1 MLDTTLRY
9 LCTQRALTTWA
20 CPDMRYAAQAQARL
34 HPGHTRQHAAHA
46 GSSAR
51 ADSAPQSSIS
61 HFAGLFGR
69 VWTARG
75 TSIHCPK
82 LSTLSAPYSQYS
94 PNWVQCRIRQVPQLG
109 PCGRRHASGALLPFC
124 MQRTP
129 APPLPP
135 AARRPPLRFIARARR
150 RGKAYEHC
158 GGLWGA
164 ACAVPHT
171 DAPARDAAWC
181 GGARPRPHGQ
191 VRSALATATRRRLCA
206 RTAQR
211 IHCGPCGLLSADLWL
226 AHPIGSSP
234 SERMPTL
241 IRCDACCTP
250 NNGIVCCIPTWGM
263 LHPNMLF
270 QNKRLPEEHAR

>member
-9 LCTQRALTTWA
+9 LCTQRALTAWA

-34 HPGHTRQHAAHA
+34 HPGHTRQHTQHTPGPAHGPIRRLSRAFRIVPVYSVECGLREAQAFTAAA
-46 GSSAR
+46 
-51 ADSAPQSSIS
+51 
-61 HFAGLFGR
+61 
-69 VWTARG
+69 
-75 TSIHCPK
+75 K

-94 PNWVQCRIRQVPQLG
+94 PNWVQCPNPTGTTARSMRPTSCKRCTTSLAHAAY
-109 PCGRRHASGALLPFC
+109 PCPS
-124 MQRTP
+124 
-129 APPLPP
+129 PP
-135 AARRPPLRFIARARR
+135 APPLRFIVPGPAAAAKRTNEYR
-150 RGKAYEHC
+150 

-211 IHCGPCGLLSADLWL
+211 IHCGPCGLVSADLWL
-226 AHPIGSSP
+226 AHPIGSSGASACRAAP
-234 SERMPTL
+234 DTVCRMLHPEGL
-241 IRCDACCTP
+241 YC
-250 NNGIVCCIPTWGM
+250 V
-263 LHPNMLF
+263 LHPNMVYAASLHVV
-270 QNKRLPEEHAR
+270 PEQTPS

>member
-34 HPGHTRQHAAHA
+34 HPGHTRQHTQHTP
-46 GSSAR
+46 GRSSAR
-51 ADSAPQSSIS
+51 AHSGASVE
-61 HFAGLFGR
+61 HFAFCRFIRSSCGLREAQAF
-69 VWTARG
+69 TAAA
-75 TSIHCPK
+75 K
-82 LSTLSAPYSQYS
+82 LSTLSAPYLQYS
-94 PNWVQCRIRQVPQLG
+94 PNWVQCPNPTGTTARSMRPTSCKRCTTSLAHATY
-109 PCGRRHASGALLPFC
+109 PCPS
-124 MQRTP
+124 
-129 APPLPP
+129 PP
-135 AARRPPLRFIARARR
+135 ARRPAAPLHCARARR
-150 RGKAYEHC
+150 RGKAYEYC

-211 IHCGPCGLLSADLWL
+211 IHCGPCGLVSADLWL
-226 AHPIGSSP
+226 AHPIGSSGASACRAAP
-234 SERMPTL
+234 DTVCRMLHPEGL
-241 IRCDACCTP
+241 YC
-250 NNGIVCCIPTWGM
+250 V
-263 LHPNMLF
+263 LHPNMVYAASLHVV
-270 QNKRLPEEHAR
+270 PEQTPS